1 MESSIYFSTFV
12 ICMGTLHLVNQL
24 AASAHCSQP
33 HSSATLQTTQKAIR
47 SRDNWYTF
55 FNCST
60 LTQQYTSSKNNH
72 IAANHQ
78 ETTTRSYQKRTPT
91 RLTARTY
98 VR

>member
-24 AASAHCSQP
+24 AASAYCSQP
-33 HSSATLQTTQKAIR
+33 HSPATLQTTQKAIL
-47 SRDNWYTF
+47 SRDNWYMF

-60 LTQQYTSSKNNH
+60 LTQQYTSSNNNH
-72 IAANHQ
+72 TAANHQ
-78 ETTTRSYQKRTPT
+78 ETTTRSYQKRTHT